1 MTTRCA
7 RSHFT
12 ETMFATALAAA
23 LLLAGATLLAQ
34 APPPPPPP
42 GPAATPTPPPPP
54 GPAATPTPPPPPGEA
69 AAPAAAA
76 TPAIDPV
83 KEREIIDFL
92 VAGKKAVVALDLA
105 TAQIQFEQ
113 AFSRCDEYQVKGP
126 LLARVYLALGSLY
139 AGYLQQ
145 VPQGAEFM
153 KIALMADPSIA
164 PEQELVNEAVSTTF
178 AMVRERLGITG
189 PAKIQGGEGGAGGQG
204 LPGGFWV
211 MRHDRVTQAKRM
223 YPLGIHLES
232 NPMVAIQGVRLYF
245 RMPSDSVYQVA
256 DMQRR
261 DNLYGMLIGCDAIS
275 LLDPEAIYYYIE
287 VIGGDGSVVAGEGNA
302 AAPIEIRMVPEEEF
316 TGEQPMLPGLQTPP
330 KCNPEDA
337 APCPPWD
344 PHCHDMACVTTEDCL
359 GGKICSE
366 GFCQEGAGGEGDD
379 DEDIGTLG
387 ISISLGLGMGA
398 GVVGGRQEDGLCG
411 NNTCLAENDDGI
423 DLAAG
428 LSPTWMFTRL
438 AAGYFI
444 LDWLRAGL
452 WVRFQHIKEDQMKIA
467 GLMLTNLHPPMW
479 GLTASVF
486 YYGGGELLGG
496 GQLVDEYGGLK
507 KDQGLRLYARL
518 EFNFYGATYHAVSL
532 RGKDENGQDSQE
544 WRERA
549 SGMQALG
556 LGPGLLFALHKNVDV
571 GAELM
576 YDWVGIGNQDTWAHT
591 FDLQILLHV
600 HF

>member
-1 MTTRCA
+1 MINHCVQSRIKGSTVA
-7 RSHFT
+7 IIG
-12 ETMFATALAAA
+12 AAA
-23 LLLAGATLLAQ
+23 LFLAGGALLAQ
-34 APPPPPPP
+34 ALPPPSP
-42 GPAATPTPPPPP
+42 GPAAAT
-54 GPAATPTPPPPPGEA
+54 AAPE
-69 AAPAAAA
+69 AAPAL
-76 TPAIDPV
+76 DPV
-83 KEREIIDFL
+83 KEREVIDL
-92 VAGKKAVVALDLA
+92 VVAGKKAVVALDLA

-113 AFSRCDEYQVKGP
+113 AFARCDEYQVKGR

-153 KIALMADPSIA
+153 KMALMADASIT
-164 PEQELVNEAVSTTF
+164 PEQELVNEAVTTTF
-178 AMVRERLGITG
+178 TMVRERLGITG
-189 PAKIQGGEGGAGGQG
+189 PAKIQGGEGTPGGAA
-204 LPGGFWV
+204 LPGGFWI
-211 MRHDRVTQAKRM
+211 MRHERVTRAKRM
-223 YPLGIHLES
+223 FPLGLHLES

-245 RMPSDSVYQVA
+245 RLPSDRVYQVA
-256 DMQRR
+256 DMQRK

-287 VIGGDGSVVAGEGNA
+287 VIGGDGTVVAAEGNV

-337 APCPPWD
+337 TPCPPWD

-359 GGKICSE
+359 GGKICLD
-366 GFCQEGAGGEGDD
+366 GFCQEGEGGEQGDD
-379 DEDIGTLG
+379 EGVGALG

-411 NNTCLAENDDGI
+411 TDSCSADEGKGI
-423 DLAAG
+423 ELAAG
-428 LSPTWMFTRL
+428 LSPSWMFTRL

-444 LDWLRAGL
+444 FDWLQAGL
-452 WVRFQHIKEDQMKIA
+452 WVRFQHIKQDEMKIA
-467 GLMLTNLHPPMW
+467 GLMLTDLHGPMW
-479 GLTASVF
+479 GLTASWF
-486 YYGGGELLGG
+486 YYGGGEFNGG
-496 GQLVDEYGGLK
+496 GQLVDEYGELK
-507 KDQGLRLYARL
+507 EDQGLRLYARL

-532 RGKDENGQDSQE
+532 RGKDETGKDAQE

-556 LGPGLLFALHKNVDV
+556 LGPGLLFALHKNIDV

-576 YDWVGIGNQDTWAHT
+576 YDWVGIGNDDTWAHT
-591 FDLQILLHV
+591 FDLQVLLHV